1 MPGMHPG
8 GLGVPVARGGL
19 QETRACQHRHSP
31 AVYPQVA
38 LSSDVLVKWGRNVTV
53 HGNLSARGGSEG
65 AGDSPRK
72 QRAEPQLPGV
82 SPRAESSP
90 SNALAQEPLAFPVP
104 CAPGDVDLLP
114 SYMRSSCL

>member
-1 MPGMHPG
+1 MHPG

-38 LSSDVLVKWGRNVTV
+38 LSSDVLVKWDRNVTF
-53 HGNLSARGGSEG
+53 HGNLSARDGSEG
-65 AGDSPRK
+65 AGDSPWK

-90 SNALAQEPLAFPVP
+90 SNALAQEPLAFLVP